1 MYSQT
6 LSISFPLY
14 QNVFIPRL
22 SCSSFFF
29 KAILMMNVET
39 VQPSPSAKVK
49 SPASIEVVWF
59 VCHQQ
64 RETWHVCG
72 RICTCILV
80 LKHSPMIYLVCAQG
94 GVTIQGQLAQEKL
107 KLTYNANQICSHRIG
122 SITRIITLARSSY
135 SLSL

>member
-64 RETWHVCG
+64 RETWHVC
-72 RICTCILV
+72 V
-80 LKHSPMIYLVCAQG
+80 LDLEPIQSGLPYG
-94 GVTIQGQLAQEKL
+94 DDDGVSRADAIIQQRRDRKAEEQELRLRELEAARQQHRMDQQRLAAK
-107 KLTYNANQICSHRIG
+107 ISG
-122 SITRIITLARSSY
+122 VS
-135 SLSL
+135 